1 MDEIRITDLSSQV
14 LDAMRARNLKAK
26 SIKEFERYGLRRIL
40 SHFSEHEWVI
50 YSQNATWAFV
60 LQERSRVESGQ
71 LPAYQWA
78 HMRRAAVY
86 LEQMA
91 EHGAIQEAPLP
102 KWETEHN
109 RLFRPVPQNE
119 PPSQDMETLVCQVRD
134 ALMELD
140 ISQKAKQNYLYCGLG
155 AVLKY
160 FDSQGETTYSKE
172 LLDAFLTDTRAKYLS
187 GEMKRAAWQNVRKSV
202 LWMEEYQE
210 TGILSHRRLTNTV
223 FTYAS
228 PDFERLIGEYD
239 VYIRS
244 AGYLKENTCYVYTT
258 AVRDFFRRMGSLGP
272 DKYSQLTLLHIT
284 NCISKTAEEAPLGI
298 FNAIIAL
305 RSFARFIAEVHPE
318 LPDLS
323 AAMICTPAKRRRV
336 YMGYSDED
344 AQKILAVIDRESTQG
359 KRNFAIVMLAYST
372 GLRGCDILNLKF
384 ENLDWK
390 AGEIRLIQEKTG
402 VPLALPLD
410 AATGNA
416 IADYILNGRP
426 ECDSEY
432 IFVRI
437 QRPYTKLRS
446 LWGIVAEYAR
456 TALGASRKM
465 NGPHAFRRGMGRR
478 LLEAGVPSPMI
489 CDVLGHTSAASL
501 RQYTASSLECLRQCT
516 RTMES
521 IPVMQEELL

>member
-1 MDEIRITDLSSQV
+1 MDEIGITDLSSQV
-14 LDAMRARNLKAK
+14 LDAMRMRNLKAK
-26 SIKEFERYGLRRIL
+26 SIREFERYGLRRIA
-40 SHFSEHEWVI
+40 SHFSEHGWTI
-50 YSQNATWAFV
+50 YSKNATWAFV
-60 LQERSRVESGQ
+60 LQERLRMENRR

-102 KWETEHN
+102 KWEAEHN

-140 ISQKAKQNYLYCGLG
+140 ISKKAKQNYLYCGLG
-155 AVLKY
+155 AILKY

-172 LLDAFLTDTRAKYLS
+172 LLDTFLTDTRAKYLS
-187 GEMKRAAWQNVRKSV
+187 GEMKQAAWQNVRKSV

-210 TGILSHRRLTNTV
+210 TGILSHHRLTNTV

-239 VYIRS
+239 AYIRS

-305 RSFARFIAEVHPE
+305 RSFAKFIAEVHPE
-318 LPDLS
+318 LPNLS

-359 KRNFAIVMLAYST
+359 KRNFAMVMLAYST
-372 GLRGCDILNLKF
+372 GLRGCDILNMKF

-402 VPLALPLD
+402 IPLALPLD
-410 AATGNA
+410 AAKGHKDRA
-416 IADYILNGRP
+416 VVVAD
-426 ECDSEY
+426 D
-432 IFVRI
+432 
-437 QRPYTKLRS
+437 
-446 LWGIVAEYAR
+446 
-456 TALGASRKM
+456 
-465 NGPHAFRRGMGRR
+465 
-478 LLEAGVPSPMI
+478 LL
-489 CDVLGHTSAASL
+489 
-501 RQYTASSLECLRQCT
+501 
-516 RTMES
+516 
-521 IPVMQEELL
+521 